1 MTHPI
6 FSLEAAFGHQLGTLA
21 TGSRNKMTTDDESS
35 VVICDAC
42 IFNEIDGTRT
52 RNLQR
57 DKLAI

>member
-1 MTHPI
+1 
-6 FSLEAAFGHQLGTLA
+6 
-21 TGSRNKMTTDDESS
+21 MTTDDSSS